1 VESEGKGGRKIPFL
15 GNGALGV
22 EPRPQ
27 QCPESQKLSKAFALS
42 DYVNVVQLR
51 ADGATIRSLG
61 PKGQELDRVEFRN
74 RAD

>member
-27 QCPESQKLSKAFALS
+27 QCPESQKLSKAFAQS
-42 DYVNVVQLR
+42 DYVNVIELR
-51 ADGATIRSLG
+51 AGGATIRSLG
-61 PKGQELDRVEFRN
+61 PKRQELDRVEFPKN
-74 RAD
+74 AD